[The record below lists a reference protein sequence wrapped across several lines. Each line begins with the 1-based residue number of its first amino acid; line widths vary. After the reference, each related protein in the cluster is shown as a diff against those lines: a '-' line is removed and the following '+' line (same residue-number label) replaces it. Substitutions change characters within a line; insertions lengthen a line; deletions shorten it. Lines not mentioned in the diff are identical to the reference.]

1 MNYVPKDQPMKNK
14 ILDILRTEARISN
27 EEIARRLGASVEQVA
42 EEIGKLERGKTV
54 LGYRAIINPEK
65 LDDEP
70 CLGIIELKLTPQRNV
85 GYDEIA
91 AQIYKYPEVKTCYL
105 ISGDY
110 DVLVFI
116 EGRNL
121 KEVAT
126 FVTNRLATIDN
137 VTSTTTHFILRK
149 YKDAGVIVGE
159 EDKTERPA
167 RGAVGSPRH
176 PKIDSKR
183 SVETLAGMVTRP
195 CGIG

>member
-91 AQIYKYPEVKTCYL
+91 AQIYKYPRGQDL
-105 ISGDY
+105 
-110 DVLVFI
+110 LPHL
-116 EGRNL
+116 GR
-121 KEVAT
+121 
-126 FVTNRLATIDN
+126 
-137 VTSTTTHFILRK
+137 LRR
-149 YKDAGVIVGE
+149 AGFYRRPQP
-159 EDKTERPA
+159 ERGRHVRHQPA
-167 RGAVGSPRH
+167 R
-176 PKIDSKR
+176 DD
-183 SVETLAGMVTRP
+183 
-195 CGIG
+195 